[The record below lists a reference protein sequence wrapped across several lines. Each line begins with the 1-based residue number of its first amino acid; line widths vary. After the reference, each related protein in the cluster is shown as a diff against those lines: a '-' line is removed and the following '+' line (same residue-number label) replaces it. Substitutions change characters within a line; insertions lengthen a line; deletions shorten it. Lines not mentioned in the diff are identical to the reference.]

1 MASSRK
7 NYTIYFKRNALKTLD
22 TNDKNI
28 SATSR
33 LLGVHRKCLQRWIS
47 QRGEIMKPQPGE
59 VKEKVTNLE
68 LQAGI
73 YRIN

>member
-7 NYTIYFKRNALKTLD
+7 NYTIDFKRNALKTLD

-33 LLGVHRKCLQRWIS
+33 LLGVHRKCLQKWIS
-47 QRGEIMKPQPGE
+47 Q
-59 VKEKVTNLE
+59 
-68 LQAGI
+68 
-73 YRIN
+73 